1 MKGPTLIKERN
12 LSVAWGKAF
21 LQAYEDREVAPLV
34 LVVNGLEGGD
44 PAEESTIRDALEEE
58 LERRGDRSCH
68 TVANTIF
75 PMTMWNPDA
84 GREQFFQRY
93 LRVYPRLRR
102 LDKANKYGL
111 YFQRMIAFGC
121 DNNGAGGHN
130 QLDYILST
138 WEGGNRRRTAL
149 QASLLDPHKDHTDQR
164 QRGFPCLQQVSF
176 APTGTGGLA
185 VTGYYATQYIVER
198 AYGNYLGLCRLGQF
212 MAHEMGLRLRQ
223 MTCIATPAK
232 RDGSKSEL
240 RPLAQSVRASLER
253 LRTGRSD
260 V

>member
-21 LQAYEDREVAPLV
+21 LQVYEDREVAPLV

-84 GREQFFQRY
+84 GREQLFQRY

-212 MAHEMGLRLRQ
+212 MAHEMGLRLHQ
-223 MTCIATPAK
+223 LTCIATPAK

-253 LRTGRSD
+253 LRAGRTD

>member
-21 LQAYEDREVAPLV
+21 LQVYEAKEVAPLV
-34 LVVNGLEGGD
+34 LVVDSLDGGD
-44 PAEESTIRDALEEE
+44 PDEDFAIRDALEGE

-75 PMTMWNPDA
+75 PITMWNSNV
-84 GREQFFQRY
+84 GREQLFQRY

-102 LDKANKYGL
+102 LDRANKYGL

-121 DNNGAGGHN
+121 DNEGAGGHN
-130 QLDYILST
+130 QLDFILNT
-138 WEGGNRRRTAL
+138 WQRGNRRRTAL
-149 QASLLDPHKDHTDQR
+149 QASLLDPRKDHRHQR

-185 VTGYYATQYIVER
+185 VTGFYATQYIVER
-198 AYGNYLGLCRLGQF
+198 AYGNYLGLWRLGQF
-212 MAHEMGLRLRQ
+212 MAHEMGLRLEQ
-223 MTCIATPAK
+223 LTCIATPAK

-240 RPLAQSVRASLER
+240 RPLAQSVMASLER
-253 LRTGRSD
+253 LWTGRSD